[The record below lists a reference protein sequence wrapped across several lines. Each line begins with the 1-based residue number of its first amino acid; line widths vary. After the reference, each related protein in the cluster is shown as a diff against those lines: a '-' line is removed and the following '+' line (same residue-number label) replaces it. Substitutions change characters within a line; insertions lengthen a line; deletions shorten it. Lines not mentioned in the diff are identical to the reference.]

1 MHKGESGDPE
11 GAPRAHMGKS
21 TSFCRCP
28 VASTWIWRQW
38 VSGPLRPREA
48 PPHLLPRFRLSGLCL
63 CSFLRLG
70 RPSSPLYWVRS
81 SSSPKCELLHQ
92 TVRLIRR
99 REPTLPERAATWQ
112 SAHFCTMNVI
122 QNQCLAQKMPEG
134 ALELGHSCPR
144 GRGRQSDPPAPQGTI
159 SPPFLQLPN
168 WGTPTLNEPL
178 PRASP
183 PRSGRA

>member
-1 MHKGESGDPE
+1 MRKGSLVILKVPHVRPWESPPPSEDAQLPPRGSGDNGSLLP
-11 GAPRAHMGKS
+11 
-21 TSFCRCP
+21 
-28 VASTWIWRQW
+28 
-38 VSGPLRPREA
+38 RPREA
-48 PPHLLPRFRLSGLCL
+48 PPHLLPRFRPSGLCL

-92 TVRLIRR
+92 TVCLIRR

-122 QNQCLAQKMPEG
+122 QNQCLAQRIPEG

-144 GRGRQSDPPAPQGTI
+144 GRGRQSDPPAPQGTTWPRCFYNCPTGG
-159 SPPFLQLPN
+159 PPPKR
-168 WGTPTLNEPL
+168 T
-178 PRASP
+178 AS
-183 PRSGRA
+183 